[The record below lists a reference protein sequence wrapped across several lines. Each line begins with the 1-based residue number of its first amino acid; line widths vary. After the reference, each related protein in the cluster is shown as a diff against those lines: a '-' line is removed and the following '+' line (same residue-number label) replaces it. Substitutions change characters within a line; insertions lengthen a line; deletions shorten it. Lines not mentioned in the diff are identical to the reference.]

1 MVSAWSQPA
10 RWSVHARRRASGV
23 TSSSGNPP
31 RGPAKREEF
40 APAPSGNGGPAGVAI
55 SPVVSVHQGALHGS
69 VRALQRSTEHS
80 FETLGLIEP
89 ILAAVREEGYE
100 HPTPIQGRAIPH
112 VLAGK
117 DLLGLAQTGT
127 GKTAAFALPIL
138 QRLTEGASAAR
149 RPGRRPIRTLVLTP
163 TRELASQIAEA
174 FNVYGKNLGLRCAVI
189 FGGVGHEP
197 QRQMLRVGVDIL
209 IATPG
214 RFLDLAGERLI
225 DLSALEVFVL
235 DEADRMLDMGFI
247 HDVKRVIAMLPRVR
261 QTLFFS
267 ATMPPEAKKLADVL
281 LKADAETVA
290 VTPVSST
297 VERIDQSLYF
307 VEKAQ
312 KRAMLEDILYD
323 NADITRV
330 LVFTRTKH
338 GANRVAEHLED
349 AGERAAAIHGNKS
362 QSARERALANFK
374 DGSIRVLVATDIA
387 ARGIDI
393 DEISHVINFDLP
405 EVPETYVH
413 RIGRTA
419 RAGADGVAIS
429 MCDVDELDLLRDIE
443 KLIRKPVPVAEGHEP
458 PAWARNR
465 STSGPSGPRMS
476 PMQRGRADLRDN
488 GGGRDARGGGGGGRS
503 GGGGRGGGGGGPRG
517 GNGHGGGNGHSG
529 GGRSAGG
536 GGERPAASAPAREG
550 DRPAMRREGPPPV
563 RPSAPAQGRG
573 HGPGTGQPSP
583 PAQRPPYGGGGGGGD
598 SRSAGGGGGGGGGEA
613 AGRRRRRRRGGG
625 GGGPRPVGS
634 GSGHA

>member
-1 MVSAWSQPA
+1 MVGALGRFGGAPSPLRHPPPLRDLRRAQ
-10 RWSVHARRRASGV
+10 RRREAVCQHFAGLE
-23 TSSSGNPP
+23 SSGS
-31 RGPAKREEF
+31 PASRK
-40 APAPSGNGGPAGVAI
+40 AGGFPCIERRSVAVC
-55 SPVVSVHQGALHGS
+55 P
-69 VRALQRSTEHS
+69 ALQRTEHS
-80 FETLGLIEP
+80 PQITFDSLGLIEP
-89 ILAAVREEGYE
+89 ILAAVRDEGYE
-100 HPTPIQGRAIPH
+100 NPTPIQARAIPH

-138 QRLTEGASAAR
+138 QRLTESGGAK
-149 RPGRRPIRTLVLTP
+149 RPGKRPIRTLVLTP

-174 FNVYGKNLGLRCAVI
+174 FNTYGKNVGMRCAVI

-197 QRQMLRVGVDIL
+197 QRQFLRVGIDIL

-225 DLSALEVFVL
+225 DLSGLEVFVL

-281 LKADAETVA
+281 LKPDAETVA

-297 VERIDQSLYF
+297 VERIEQSLYF

-312 KRAMLEDILYD
+312 KRALLEDILYD
-323 NADITRV
+323 NAGITRV

-362 QSARERALANFK
+362 QNARERAMASFK

-429 MCDVDELDLLRDIE
+429 MCDIEELDLLRDIE
-443 KLIRKPVPVAEGHEP
+443 RLIRKPVPVAEGHQP
-458 PAWARNR
+458 PSWASNR
-465 STSGPSGPRMS
+465 GSSSSAPRPSTGWGA
-476 PMQRGRADLRDN
+476 GRRDLGR
-488 GGGRDARGGGGGGRS
+488 RDAREGREDQRPGSGRGGPP
-503 GGGGRGGGGGGPRG
+503 GGGRGGGGGG
-517 GNGHGGGNGHSG
+517 
-529 GGRSAGG
+529 GRSAAPGG
-536 GGERPAASAPAREG
+536 GAPA
-550 DRPAMRREGPPPV
+550 PRRDGPPPV
-563 RPSAPAQGRG
+563 RPSAPAGGRG
-573 HGPGTGQPSP
+573 PSGPGGGGGGNFAARS
-583 PAQRPPYGGGGGGGD
+583 GGGGGGG
-598 SRSAGGGGGGGGGEA
+598 AGGGGGGAGGADGA
-613 AGRRRRRRRGGG
+613 SRKPRRRRRGGGGAGG

-634 GSGHA
+634 GSGQS